1 MIDKEKYVFLLGGH
15 DLEMLE
21 IKKIL
26 EEQGLKYLDNNLEWG
41 AKLSSYKEYF
51 NEGKTFVGI
60 ELTKDIATPKN
71 YIEIDHHNENS
82 NKPSSI
88 EQIAELL
95 KIELNHYQKLVAAND
110 KGYIPAME
118 KMGATK
124 KEIDKIRLKDR
135 NAQGVTKEDEKLAL
149 LSIQKKLFEING
161 VISVNALTNKF
172 SAITDRMYPC
182 KRLLI
187 YSENEITY
195 YGERASVCAKKL
207 KEQFEKV
214 KLYSGGGPDGYFGI
228 AQNKMSATSFEKLKL
243 IIAGIIALEFA
254 EK

>member
-1 MIDKEKYVFLLGGH
+1 MIDKDKYIFLLGGH

-26 EEQGLKYLDNNLEWG
+26 EVQGLTCVDNNLEWG
-41 AKLSSYKEYF
+41 AKLSSYIEYF
-51 NEGKTFVGI
+51 DEEKTFVGI
-60 ELTKDIATPKN
+60 ELIKDIATPKN

-82 NKPSSI
+82 SKASSI
-88 EQIAELL
+88 EQVAELL
-95 KIELNHYQKLVAAND
+95 KLELNHYQKLVAAND
-110 KGYIPAME
+110 RGYIPAME

-149 LSIQKKLFEING
+149 QSIRKNLFEING
-161 VISVNALTNKF
+161 IISVDALTNKF
-172 SAITDRMYPC
+172 SAITDRLYPC

-195 YGERASVCAKKL
+195 YGEKASVCAKKL
-207 KEQFEKV
+207 KEQFEEM

-243 IIAGIIALEFA
+243 RMTTIIAVEFA
-254 EK
+254 KK